1 VLFVEVE
8 KEQVVG
14 HKPPRNEFFF
24 VVFFIFLAADWSWLI
39 LRRPQR
45 ACGALAMHQQVWPAW
60 QSLGNIHCGSDKQM
74 RRLGLFVIC
83 SSLKACQ
90 SLR

>member
-1 VLFVEVE
+1 MEVE

-14 HKPPRNEFFF
+14 HKPSQNESFFL
-24 VVFFIFLAADWSWLI
+24 VFLAADWSWLI

-45 ACGALAMHQQVWPAW
+45 ACGALAMHQQVWRAW
-60 QSLGNIHCGSDKQM
+60 QSLGNIHSGSDKQM